1 MIAKIILR
9 TLFKGDRDRQEIN
22 KFPNNNFQIINFP
35 IHSKLNHQLRW
46 IKIFQISNF
55 TLIKCKIHLIFML
68 QIRFR
73 LISLANNKFKKKLLK
88 TINYFNKIL
97 AYKIKLNNHRQ
108 HKFKKNHSQNNYPS
122 FLKIR
127 KTRIKWMLT
136 PKTRTIYSNNLEIQY
151 LKLITNLWV

>member
-1 MIAKIILR
+1 
-9 TLFKGDRDRQEIN
+9 
-22 KFPNNNFQIINFP
+22 
-35 IHSKLNHQLRW
+35 
-46 IKIFQISNF
+46 
-55 TLIKCKIHLIFML
+55 ML

-108 HKFKKNHSQNNYPS
+108 HKYKKNHSQNNYPS